1 MCTYRAFQSLL
12 VPLLPGIK
20 AALESLQLQVL
31 QRLHHLRPGF
41 SMGSSRVNGRKAGIN
56 INFHFSTRS
65 INRIKNSRINYLY
78 I

>member
-31 QRLHHLRPGF
+31 QRLHHLRPGIIGLMEGKLV
-41 SMGSSRVNGRKAGIN
+41 SIST
-56 INFHFSTRS
+56 STRS
-65 INRIKNSRINYLY
+65 INRINNGRINYIY